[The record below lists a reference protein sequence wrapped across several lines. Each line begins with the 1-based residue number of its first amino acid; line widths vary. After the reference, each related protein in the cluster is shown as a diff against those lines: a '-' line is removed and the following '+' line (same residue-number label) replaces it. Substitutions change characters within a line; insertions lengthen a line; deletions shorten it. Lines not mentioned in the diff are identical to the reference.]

1 MRIAS
6 GTAISAIQRGNNC
19 EVIFAGADDY
29 RFYLEK
35 LNDAWRREMGLRL
48 NI

>member
-1 MRIAS
+1 M
-6 GTAISAIQRGNNC
+6 IQRGNNR

-35 LNDAWRREMGLRL
+35 LKDAWRREMGLRL